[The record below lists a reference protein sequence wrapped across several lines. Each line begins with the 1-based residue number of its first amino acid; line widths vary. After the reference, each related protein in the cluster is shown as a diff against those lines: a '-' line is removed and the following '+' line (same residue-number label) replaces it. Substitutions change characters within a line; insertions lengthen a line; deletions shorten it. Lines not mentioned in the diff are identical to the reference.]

1 MARLRYY
8 APLRGL
14 IGHETDEVPAATVGD
29 ALDFIKTSY
38 GKAAFKAAKAALIVV
53 NGTSM
58 DAYQGRK
65 TILKDDD
72 TVGFLPLSGGG

>member
-1 MARLRYY
+1 MARLHYY
-8 APLRGL
+8 APLRGV
-14 IGHETDEVPAATVGD
+14 IGRETDEAEVATVGD
-29 ALDFIKTSY
+29 ALRFIKTTY
-38 GKAAFKAAKAALIVV
+38 GKDAFKCAKAALIVV

-65 TILKDDD
+65 TILKADD